1 MTYVPERWNVCATC
15 KWWRGRRQVKFIAAG
30 APPQVVVDGIMPGGS
45 ADEYKEFR
53 TGFSFRAYQSP
64 RRKRGVGMFR

>member
-45 ADEYKEFR
+45 TCVVWNRDRSAMGRCDHWLKWER
-53 TGFSFRAYQSP
+53 L
-64 RRKRGVGMFR
+64 